1 VAPVRICVI
10 DRSAAVRETVAIVL
24 GAEYAVT
31 GLSPDDW
38 AHNPDDADGAD
49 LLIVGAAEVP
59 ATTVTRLT
67 RGRVVLWLDDGS
79 RHGRSTARRSST
91 IPHAFNPDALQRS
104 VDGLLSARPP
114 VPTAATPAAESILA
128 YPYVPTDAALLA
140 DRAAVT
146 GLPVLISGEPGTG
159 KARVARAIH
168 DSTGLGRFLTLSATS
183 CTREALQ
190 QAGAIEAGSLTLYVD
205 DLSALSA
212 DGQQVLLEIV
222 DRGGFTSPHGWHPV
236 RVICG
241 TREPAAR
248 LAQAENFDKDLYYRL
263 AVLPIVLPPL
273 RERPEDIAPLA
284 EWITSDL
291 SHALSAPAVS
301 LTTRAIERLSR
312 YLWFGN
318 LAELE
323 AVLTRTVALSDARPI
338 DADDLLFGFGR
349 TTPRPANAAAAA
361 AAGPVAT
368 AARTDSP
375 RTVDLVINELAHEF
389 KNPLVTIKT
398 LAQHLEHLLADQSGH
413 ADVAR
418 LAGEAVDQMDQ
429 VLENLLQ
436 FTRFHAPSPD
446 TVGLKSLL
454 TPSLTA
460 LAPQLSER
468 HVTLDYHPATSHDVF
483 VDAEQVAYA
492 LDNLLHVVVREVGAG
507 DTLCIRA
514 AQADAAL
521 TVEYPGRGQ
530 SLISRLADLL
540 DATAGDDGAAL
551 PLGAVLAK
559 SLIERNGGRLD
570 VDATPDRT
578 RLMVWL
584 PGRPPVSKRN
594 GRGNGKAT
602 HPGS

>member
-1 VAPVRICVI
+1 MAPVRICVV
-10 DRSAAVRETVAIVL
+10 DKSPAVRETVAIVL

-31 GLSPDDW
+31 GISPDDW
-38 AHNPDDADGAD
+38 VHNPDDTAGAD

-59 ATTVTRLT
+59 AAAVTRLT

-79 RHGRSTARRSST
+79 RRGRSTAQRSSI
-91 IPHAFNPDALQRS
+91 IPRAFNPDTLQRS
-104 VDGLLSARPP
+104 VDRLLSVASPP
-114 VPTAATPAAESILA
+114 PAVAAPAAESILA
-128 YPYVPTDAALLA
+128 YPYVPADAALLA
-140 DRAAVT
+140 DRAAAT

-159 KARVARAIH
+159 KGRVARAIH
-168 DSTGLGRFLTLSATS
+168 DTAGLGRFLSLSATS
-183 CTREALQ
+183 CTREALR
-190 QAGAIEAGSLTLYVD
+190 QAGAIEAGSFTLYVD
-205 DLSALSA
+205 DVSDLGA

-241 TREPAAR
+241 SRESPAR
-248 LAQAENFDKDLYYRL
+248 LAQAASFDKDLYYRL
-263 AVLPIVLPPL
+263 AVLPIELPPL

-291 SHALSAPAVS
+291 TQALSTPAVS
-301 LTTRAIERLSR
+301 FTPRAVERLSR

-323 AVLTRTVALSDARPI
+323 AVLTRTVALTDARPI

-349 TTPRPANAAAAA
+349 ATPRPASAGTAAGLVTAAARA
-361 AAGPVAT
+361 
-368 AARTDSP
+368 DSP

-446 TVGLKSLL
+446 TVGLKNLL

-468 HVTLDYHPATSHDVF
+468 HVTLDYHPASSHDVF

-514 AQADAAL
+514 AQPDGAL

-530 SLISRLADLL
+530 SLISRLAELM
-540 DATAGDDGAAL
+540 DAATSDDGAAL
-551 PLGAVLAK
+551 PLGVVLAK

-570 VDATPDRT
+570 VDTTPDRT
-578 RLMVWL
+578 RLMIWL